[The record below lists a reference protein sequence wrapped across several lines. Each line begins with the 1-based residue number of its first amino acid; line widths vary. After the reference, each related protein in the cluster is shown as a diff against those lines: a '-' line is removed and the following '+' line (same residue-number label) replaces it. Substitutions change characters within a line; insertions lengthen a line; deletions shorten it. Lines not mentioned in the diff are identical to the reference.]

1 MLFLQVSLLMTF
13 AGLSTA
19 FAQGAP
25 GGPGGSPP
33 MFMQLIPFVFMMV
46 VLYFLMIRPQAK
58 KQKSHM
64 EFLQKLK
71 RGDEVVT
78 SSGIL
83 GTVEG
88 LTDTFIT
95 LEIAPNVRIKVLR
108 SQVATSAT
116 QAHENASGVKTT

>member
-1 MLFLQVSLLMTF
+1 MLFLFES
-13 AGLSTA
+13 ASA

-25 GGPGGSPP
+25 GAPGSSPP
-33 MFMQLIPFVFMMV
+33 MYMQLIPFAFMMV

-58 KQKSHM
+58 KQKTHV

-78 SSGIL
+78 ASGIL

-88 LTDTFIT
+88 LTETFIT

-108 SQVATSAT
+108 SQVATSAAT
-116 QAHENASGVKTT
+116 ATEVKAT

>member
-1 MLFLQVSLLMTF
+1 MRFLLSLFATF
-13 AGLSTA
+13 AVASQA
-19 FAQGAP
+19 AAQAAPAP
-25 GGPGGSPP
+25 GGQPP
-33 MFMQLIPFVFMMV
+33 MFMQLIPFIFMMV

-58 KQKSHM
+58 KAKTHA

-71 RGDEVVT
+71 RGDEVIT
-78 SSGIL
+78 ASGIL

-116 QAHENASGVKTT
+116 TAHENAAGVKST

>member
-1 MLFLQVSLLMTF
+1 MRFLLASLLMIFT
-13 AGLSTA
+13 GPSLA
-19 FAQGAP
+19 FAQAAP
-25 GGPGGSPP
+25 GASPP
-33 MFMQLIPFVFMMV
+33 MYMQLIPFAFMMV
-46 VLYFLMIRPQAK
+46 VLYFLMIRPQAR
-58 KQKSHM
+58 KQKAHL

-88 LTDTFIT
+88 LTDTFVT

-116 QAHENASGVKTT
+116 QAADNASGVKST